1 MKRYA
6 TIRET
11 SPACASTA
19 VALGYFDGLHIGHAA
34 VIGRA
39 IARAKE
45 GMCACVFTFTMHTAH
60 PQAKQEGSDLV
71 TEEEKYRIL
80 EQWGVSLVLAPDFSE
95 FRDMS
100 PEEYVDEVLV
110 KRLHA
115 KAICCGHD
123 FRFGRHASAGV
134 IELAALCDA
143 RGIEIDI
150 VPAVKYEG
158 KRISSTWIRELI
170 GRGEVDTAAKL
181 LGRAFGYDF
190 TVVPGKKLGR
200 TIDSPT
206 INQRLPNGF
215 VAMRHGVYASAS
227 MAEGKWYPSVTNV
240 GVRPTVEDSRAVNSE
255 TYLYGFSGDLY
266 GKKVQVRLLKF
277 LRDEQRFASV
287 DQLKEQIQRDTQ
299 DALPYAR
306 TYITAL

>member
-1 MKRYA
+1 M
-6 TIRET
+6 
-11 SPACASTA
+11 
-19 VALGYFDGLHIGHAA
+19 
-34 VIGRA
+34 
-39 IARAKE
+39 
-45 GMCACVFTFTMHTAH
+45 
-60 PQAKQEGSDLV
+60 
-71 TEEEKYRIL
+71 
-80 EQWGVSLVLAPDFSE
+80 
-95 FRDMS
+95 
-100 PEEYVDEVLV
+100 

-115 KAICCGHD
+115 EAICCGHD

-227 MAEGKWYPSVTNV
+227 MAEGKWYPV
-240 GVRPTVEDSRAVNSE
+240 GDQRRSAPHGGGQPGGQLGN
-255 TYLYGFSGDLY
+255 LP
-266 GKKVQVRLLKF
+266 VRLF
-277 LRDEQRFASV
+277 GRPLREKGTGA
-287 DQLKEQIQRDTQ
+287 
-299 DALPYAR
+299 ALEVPAR
-306 TYITAL
+306 